1 MINLSDSFVAMK
13 RRHLLFAPL
22 ALAVLRPVFAAEQ
35 PWSAKLLKGGFDG
48 TVWWSGLSITLAPK
62 WKTYWRVPGDGG
74 IAPSIELSGENLK
87 SSHVDYPVP
96 HRIVSEQGT
105 TIGYKE
111 AVVFPI
117 AVSPQDME
125 RPVKLSLKAFF
136 GVCDEV
142 CIPAPYNADVTFDPN
157 IAAAPDQVLI
167 SEWQAKVPQLTTD
180 GPVTKALV
188 EMRDGKPVLLLDT
201 SEAITEIFVEGNPL
215 HYFGK
220 PMLMRGLVRMDV
232 AGVKTLDELRATP
245 LRITMQTHGKALE
258 QVVTVV

>member
-1 MINLSDSFVAMK
+1 MINLSDSFMAMK

-22 ALAVLRPVFAAEQ
+22 ALAGFRPVFAAGP

-74 IAPSIELSGENLK
+74 IAPSLELSGANLK
-87 SSHVDYPVP
+87 SSRVDYPVP

-111 AVVFPI
+111 AVVFPFAI
-117 AVSPQDME
+117 TPQDMAQ
-125 RPVKLSLKAFF
+125 PIKLSLKAFF

-142 CIPAPYNADVTFDPN
+142 CIPAPFDDEVMFDPKA
-157 IAAAPDQVLI
+157 AAAPDQALI
-167 SEWQAKVPQLTTD
+167 SEWQAKVPTLTD
-180 GPVTKALV
+180 NGPVVKAVV

-201 SEAITEIFVEGNPL
+201 TEAITEIFVEGNPL
-215 HYFGK
+215 HYFGN

-232 AGVKTLDELRATP
+232 SGAKTLDELRDTP
-245 LRITMQTHGKALE
+245 LRITIQTRWKALE